1 MPSPRGARS
10 LLGRV
15 PVVGSSSS
23 IVRLPPRSLLRTK
36 TCFEMN
42 AAHVVLVLAQYSF
55 DSSKKKIKHWKAA
68 VHWIQSAARSRRPSE
83 LGALRVFLH
92 SFQLAGRGRVA
103 RSDQQQLRVSH
114 HSILETSFKP
124 TEVATFFYW
133 CTPLPHNASHTTFFF
148 IAAKQL
154 TRKKQNRK
162 LRARNCN
169 KIIRLCRFINFSYS
183 SQ

>member
-15 PVVGSSSS
+15 PVVGSSSP
-23 IVRLPPRSLLRTK
+23 IVRLPPRSLLRTE
-36 TCFEMN
+36 TCNERRAM
-42 AAHVVLVLAQYSF
+42 VLAQYSF

-103 RSDQQQLRVSH
+103 SSNNSWESAIILFSRLVLYLPRLPRF
-114 HSILETSFKP
+114 SIDALLFRIM
-124 TEVATFFYW
+124 
-133 CTPLPHNASHTTFFF
+133 PLTWHFLS
-148 IAAKQL
+148 L
-154 TRKKQNRK
+154 
-162 LRARNCN
+162 L
-169 KIIRLCRFINFSYS
+169 
-183 SQ
+183 